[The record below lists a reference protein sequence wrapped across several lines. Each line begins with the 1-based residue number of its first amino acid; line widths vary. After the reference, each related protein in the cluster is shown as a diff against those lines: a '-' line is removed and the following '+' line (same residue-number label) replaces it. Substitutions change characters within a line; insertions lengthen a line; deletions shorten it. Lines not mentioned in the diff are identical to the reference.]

1 MKKIF
6 AIMLAAVFL
15 FSGCGNGN
23 RSLGISE
30 EIITDTEI
38 LKMDITDFTNEK
50 IAVEIK
56 NESKYEAGYGESY
69 SIEFKK
75 DGEWHILSP
84 EKEASFIE
92 VAYILEKESSC
103 TWGDNLSRIYGKLPE
118 GEYRLIKQFTLIEP
132 KTGSVEAVTL
142 AAEFSI

>member
-1 MKKIF
+1 MGQLKKIF

-56 NESKYEAGYGESY
+56 NVSKYEE
-69 SIEFKK
+69 
-75 DGEWHILSP
+75 ILC
-84 EKEASFIE
+84 KAR
-92 VAYILEKESSC
+92 
-103 TWGDNLSRIYGKLPE
+103 D
-118 GEYRLIKQFTLIEP
+118 
-132 KTGSVEAVTL
+132 
-142 AAEFSI
+142 